1 VSEHRDGPMASLWGI
16 SLAVLLAIGGY
27 LGWSAHD
34 DYEQTLTQEFVLL
47 ESQARSGDA
56 QISGALRSIDL
67 RTYSRSGS

>member
-1 VSEHRDGPMASLWGI
+1 MASLWGI